1 MQTYSKM
8 QEKGTILI
16 LSQLGR
22 CRSNPIKRKI
32 ILNNWDLNMSGL

>member
-8 QEKGTILI
+8 QAKETILI

-22 CRSNPIKRKI
+22 NRSNPIKSKI
-32 ILNNWDLNMSGL
+32 ILNNWDLNMFGL